1 MAVGLIDLRRS
12 QGLRYSLVPETLDLI
27 KYPEREGIN
36 VTNYVS
42 SGLYNNY
49 LEGKFNTP
57 GDSEYRAFLQKN
69 AKEVEKTI
77 NALTV
82 YYVKPPV
89 MPKVKLNVTG
99 DANAKMTA
107 APVDYNQRILNNSYT
122 DTMTKFQ
129 RVIR

>member
-1 MAVGLIDLRRS
+1 M
-12 QGLRYSLVPETLDLI
+12 
-27 KYPEREGIN
+27 N

-49 LEGKFNTP
+49 LEGKFKTP
-57 GDSEYRAFLQKN
+57 EDSEYRAFLQKN

-107 APVDYNQRILNNSYT
+107 APVDYNQRILDNSYT
-122 DTMTKFQ
+122 DTMSKFQ
-129 RVIR
+129 RVQR

>member
-1 MAVGLIDLRRS
+1 MGSRIMPAMADGRS
-12 QGLRYSLVPETLDLI
+12 F
-27 KYPEREGIN
+27 
-36 VTNYVS
+36 TNYVS

-49 LEGKFNTP
+49 LEGKFKTP
-57 GDSEYRAFLQKN
+57 EDSEYRAFLQKN

-99 DANAKMTA
+99 DANAKMTD
-107 APVDYNQRILNNSYT
+107 APVDYNQRILDNSYT
-122 DTMTKFQ
+122 DTMSKFQ
-129 RVIR
+129 RVQR